1 MQYDF
6 ETLLDRRGMD
16 AMAVDAVGMPG
27 GFAPS
32 APKEGFDFIPMWV
45 ADMNFPTARSIQD
58 AIIRRAEHP
67 AFGYFLPSKEYYRAI
82 IEWHRKR
89 KGVDGLT
96 REAIGYENGVLG
108 GIVSA
113 LKVFAAPGDNVLL
126 HSPTY
131 VGFTHAVEG
140 NGYHIVHSPLVRDED
155 GVWRMDYAD
164 MDRKIRENHI
174 HVAIF
179 CNPHN
184 PCGRVWSR
192 DEISRAMEV
201 YQKNDVWVLADEIW
215 SDLIMNGHHYTP
227 VQSVSDWAREHV
239 LAFYAP
245 SKTFNLAGLIGSY
258 HVIYNRPVRERVEG
272 ISAKLVYNS
281 MNVFSE
287 HALIGAYSDEGEDW
301 LNQLLPVLS
310 ENVNYAAD
318 FVRDH
323 FEGVTTFRTE
333 GTYMM
338 LLDCTEWLKVHDK
351 TIGELL
357 KAGWDVG
364 VGWQDGRQFAAP
376 TSIRL
381 NLASPHSQIV
391 KAFERMD
398 RYVFNMTGGV

>member
-67 AFGYFLPSKEYYRAI
+67 AFGYFSPSKEYYRAI

-126 HSPTY
+126 HSPAY

-184 PCGRVWSR
+184 PCGR
-192 DEISRAMEV
+192 
-201 YQKNDVWVLADEIW
+201 
-215 SDLIMNGHHYTP
+215 GH
-227 VQSVSDWAREHV
+227 
-239 LAFYAP
+239 
-245 SKTFNLAGLIGSY
+245 GG
-258 HVIYNRPVRERVEG
+258 
-272 ISAKLVYNS
+272 
-281 MNVFSE
+281 
-287 HALIGAYSDEGEDW
+287 
-301 LNQLLPVLS
+301 LS
-310 ENVNYAAD
+310 E
-318 FVRDH
+318 
-323 FEGVTTFRTE
+323 E
-333 GTYMM
+333 
-338 LLDCTEWLKVHDK
+338 
-351 TIGELL
+351 
-357 KAGWDVG
+357 
-364 VGWQDGRQFAAP
+364 
-376 TSIRL
+376 
-381 NLASPHSQIV
+381 
-391 KAFERMD
+391 
-398 RYVFNMTGGV
+398 